1 MTPRWDYSDHWIDP
15 AEFLGGTSTFDIYV
29 DCEGYLRLANG
40 YPCNENW
47 HWVEVKTVKYL
58 RKDAQATT
66 PAMADEPKAY
76 MRYHASPEWCADYD
90 ADIHNVMRYIS
101 LFAPDWRVRAQ
112 RLKDSVRDTPNKEE

>member
-1 MTPRWDYSDHWIDP
+1 MGEHELGGAGVTPRWDYSDHWIDP

-29 DCEGYLRLANG
+29 DHEGYLRLANG

-47 HWVEVKTVKYL
+47 HWVEVKTG
-58 RKDAQATT
+58 
-66 PAMADEPKAY
+66 PKAY

-90 ADIHNVMRYIS
+90 SDIHNVMRYIS

-112 RLKDSVRDTPNKEE
+112 RLKDSVRDTPNEEE